1 MLVRRTEPPFVPAFA
16 DAMQKARYDVI
27 DQRAGTERERAAFER
42 RLDAGGIESFGGVRR
57 RGYYGFNRLIWRSQ
71 SRWCRLIDKRLERE
85 SIEARDFGDA
95 VTSNCRA
102 AKQSQ
107 TRDVVFRIESL
118 LSGGSLRFYSAVSP
132 LPCPKKIGRQPGS
145 TNDDAH
151 WVPRLAVRSVDHAIR
166 LVVRP
171 DIVNM
176 FDKNSG
182 QADSAVHTLYWRVLR
197 RMFGIRVFSRK
208 QLRWQ

>member
-1 MLVRRTEPPFVPAFA
+1 MGDAAGEGA
-16 DAMQKARYDVI
+16 DALHALAAQNCASSSFCSVMSVLMAR
-27 DQRAGTERERAAFER
+27 
-42 RLDAGGIESFGGVRR
+42 
-57 RGYYGFNRLIWRSQ
+57 
-71 SRWCRLIDKRLERE
+71 
-85 SIEARDFGDA
+85 IEARDFGDA
-95 VTSNCRA
+95 VTSNRRA

-118 LSGGSLRFYSAVSP
+118 LSRGSLRFYRAISP
-132 LPCPKKIGRQPGS
+132 LPCAKKIGRQPGS

-182 QADSAVHTLYWRVLR
+182 QADSAVRMLYCPVLR
-197 RMFGIRVFSRK
+197 RMFG
-208 QLRWQ
+208 